1 MPASDKHTVTHGD
14 VGNTGV
20 IFIGVMV
27 PEKWPHVTFIF
38 KNSAKCT

>member
-1 MPASDKHTVTHGD
+1 MYSIIMPIRNMPASDKHTVTHGD

-27 PEKWPHVTFIF
+27 PEK
-38 KNSAKCT
+38 